1 MILLRCPPAPLFDRD
16 DIFAEPERQKEMG
29 KISGCSAQIE
39 TAGEGLLAMKQSISA
54 IEVVFNMFRRKPL
67 EELFPLAK
75 EKEIALIAIV
85 TPASAL
91 LPGKSLKTL
100 SLRPKTSAS
109 FTGKVPCLP
118 REDLLWCFL

>member
-1 MILLRCPPAPLFDRD
+1 
-16 DIFAEPERQKEMG
+16 
-29 KISGCSAQIE
+29 
-39 TAGEGLLAMKQSISA
+39 MKQSIAA
-54 IEVVFNMFRRKPL
+54 IEVGFSMFRRKPL

-91 LPGKSLKTL
+91 LPGKYAKTP